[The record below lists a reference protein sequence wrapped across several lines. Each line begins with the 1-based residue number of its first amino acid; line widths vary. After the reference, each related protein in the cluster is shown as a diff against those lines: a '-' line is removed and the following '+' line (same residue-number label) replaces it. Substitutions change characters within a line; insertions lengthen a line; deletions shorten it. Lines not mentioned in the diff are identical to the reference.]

1 MIAILLGS
9 FFSTGFY
16 QYYSRHDAQV
26 KKKTTTLKT
35 KVANTK
41 CRLFATILMH
51 PAGLSHGLKLC
62 VLCEKH
68 ASETQDAQVKKIT
81 AYCRNL

>member
-16 QYYSRHDAQV
+16 QYYSRHGAQV
-26 KKKTTTLKT
+26 KKTTLKT
-35 KVANTK
+35 KVVLNADFSPQYK
-41 CRLFATILMH
+41 CIMRD
-51 PAGLSHGLKLC
+51 SHGLKSC

>member
-9 FFSTGFY
+9 LFNTGFY
-16 QYYSRHDAQV
+16 QYYSRHGAQI
-26 KKKTTTLKT
+26 KKNKKHSKRKLQILS
-35 KVANTK
+35 ADFSPQFK
-41 CRLFATILMH
+41 CILRD
-51 PAGLSHGLKLC
+51 SHGLKSC

-68 ASETQDAQVKKIT
+68 ASVTQDAQVKKIT